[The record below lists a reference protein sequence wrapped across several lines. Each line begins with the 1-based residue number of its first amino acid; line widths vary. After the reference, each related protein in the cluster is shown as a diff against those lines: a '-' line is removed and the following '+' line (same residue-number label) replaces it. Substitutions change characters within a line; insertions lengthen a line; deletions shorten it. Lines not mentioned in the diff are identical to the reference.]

1 MKKKRIAENFVESE
15 ASFCDVVDKSP
26 DAYKFECEELGRTV
40 SVTEYYAAKY
50 NYRVK
55 FRSMPLIKIMPRERN
70 LVLPIEVLKVSD
82 KLQRL
87 RRKLPDALQA
97 MTNQVLFWVFL

>member
-1 MKKKRIAENFVESE
+1 MKKKRIAPNFVESE

-26 DAYKFECEELGRTV
+26 DAYKFDCEELGRTV

-50 NYRVK
+50 RYQIK
-55 FRSMPLIKIMPRERN
+55 FRSMPLIKIMPRDRN

-97 MTNQVLFWVFL
+97 MTNQVFF